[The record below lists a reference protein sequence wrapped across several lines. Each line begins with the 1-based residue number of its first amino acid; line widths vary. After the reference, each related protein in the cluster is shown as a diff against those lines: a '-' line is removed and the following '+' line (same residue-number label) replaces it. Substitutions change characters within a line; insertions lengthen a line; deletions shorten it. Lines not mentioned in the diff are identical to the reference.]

1 MPAIDNTQGRS
12 ATFSARDGIVV
23 TPSNSVDLTDVTRA
37 LYVGGAGN
45 VAVVMAGSGDTLVI
59 TGVPAGAFLP
69 ISVTRVNSTSTTA
82 TNIVA
87 FW

>member
-1 MPAIDNTQGRS
+1 MPATDNTQGRS
-12 ATFSARDGIVV
+12 AMFSARDAIVV
-23 TPSNSVDLTDVTRA
+23 TPSNSVDLTNVTRG
-37 LYVGGAGN
+37 LFVGSAGN
-45 VAVVMAGSGDTLVI
+45 LAVVMAGAGNTLVI

-69 ISVTRVNSTSTTA
+69 ISVTRVNSTNTTA